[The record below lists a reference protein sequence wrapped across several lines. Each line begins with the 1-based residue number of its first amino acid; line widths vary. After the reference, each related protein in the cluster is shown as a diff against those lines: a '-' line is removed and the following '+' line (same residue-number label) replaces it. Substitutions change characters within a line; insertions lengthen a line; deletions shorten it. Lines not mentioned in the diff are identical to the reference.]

1 MNAAQSVAQD
11 LLSINAV
18 TLRPND
24 PFTWASGLKS
34 PIYCDNRLTISY
46 PSVRKGIYDGMTD
59 LIKHYYGEVNVIAGT
74 ATAGIPHAAWVAQ
87 QMDLPMVYVRS
98 KPKDHGQGKQ
108 IEGVLQPRQKVVVI
122 DDLLSTGGS
131 VLKAVHA
138 VQAAGA
144 EVMGVVAVFSYE
156 LAAATKN
163 FTDEQISFH
172 TVTNYS
178 TLIDV
183 AKQNGDIT
191 DTDLASLKQWR
202 ADPAKW
208 LAKG

>member
-1 MNAAQSVAQD
+1 
-11 LLSINAV
+11 
-18 TLRPND
+18 
-24 PFTWASGLKS
+24 
-34 PIYCDNRLTISY
+34 
-46 PSVRKGIYDGMTD
+46 
-59 LIKHYYGEVNVIAGT
+59 
-74 ATAGIPHAAWVAQ
+74 
-87 QMDLPMVYVRS
+87 
-98 KPKDHGQGKQ
+98 
-108 IEGVLQPRQKVVVI
+108 
-122 DDLLSTGGS
+122 
-131 VLKAVHA
+131 
-138 VQAAGA
+138 
-144 EVMGVVAVFSYE
+144 MGVVAVFSYE

-191 DTDLASLKQWR
+191 DADLASLKQWR